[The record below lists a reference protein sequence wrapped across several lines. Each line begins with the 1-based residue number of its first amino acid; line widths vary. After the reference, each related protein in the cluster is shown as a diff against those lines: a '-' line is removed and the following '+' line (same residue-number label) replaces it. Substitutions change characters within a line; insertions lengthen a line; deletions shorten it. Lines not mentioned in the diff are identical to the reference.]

1 MNCDL
6 HVSLTVA
13 ETSATIFLAL
23 FDKRKIPCFY
33 HVTLEMRFAI
43 CKIPRPCL
51 FSTAKPPN
59 KTLFAV
65 GNMHFFP

>member
-43 CKIPRPCL
+43 CKIPRP
-51 FSTAKPPN
+51 
-59 KTLFAV
+59 
-65 GNMHFFP
+65 